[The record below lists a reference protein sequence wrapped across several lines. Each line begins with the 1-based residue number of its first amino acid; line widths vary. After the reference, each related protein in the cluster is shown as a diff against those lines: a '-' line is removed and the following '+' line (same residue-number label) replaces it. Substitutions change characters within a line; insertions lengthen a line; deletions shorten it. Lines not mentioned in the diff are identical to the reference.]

1 MHDISGLI
9 ASMNNFPLI
18 TTKQLRITSSLAAQ
32 TGPWKHWSQSI
43 HDASYSSTSFFYCKL
58 LVLFLAK
65 AVSCLWGNSSLRQ
78 NKEGTQ
84 GDICF
89 QILIVKVPQEWQQDN
104 LVLQLA
110 FNCLCCLFFFFL
122 QHQITNMNLLCFSFM
137 LNSNQILYCS

>member
-1 MHDISGLI
+1 MCDISSRI

-32 TGPWKHWSQSI
+32 TGPWKNLSQNI
-43 HDASYSSTSFFYCKL
+43 HDASCTSTSFFYYKL

-65 AVSCLWGNSSLRQ
+65 IVSCLWGNSSLRQ

-84 GDICF
+84 GDTCF
-89 QILIVKVPQEWQQDN
+89 QISVVRVPQEWQQDN

-110 FNCLCCLFFFFL
+110 FNCFFFFL

-137 LNSNQILYCS
+137 LSSN